1 VSYGRWRWLA
11 ARGCRRDSRERHW
24 WRELHLAKWQAK
36 QLFRDGSGTA
46 QRTFHNHAVR
56 KYRCKASQI
65 TFDDTGALKRI
76 AAATVCYDDD
86 DILGRT
92 DGHAIEIACVD
103 MTHAEIVGTLIHEAM
118 HDWWISTTGVP
129 AEQ

>member
-1 VSYGRWRWLA
+1 MVTEDR
-11 ARGCRRDSRERHW
+11 
-24 WRELHLAKWQAK
+24 LHLAKWQAK

-76 AAATVCYDDD
+76 AEATVCYDDD

-92 DGHAIEIACVD
+92 DAHAIEIACVD

-118 HDWWISTTGVP
+118 HDWCKVKGKSMSCVGEHYCMGKCGDP
-129 AEQ
+129 NES